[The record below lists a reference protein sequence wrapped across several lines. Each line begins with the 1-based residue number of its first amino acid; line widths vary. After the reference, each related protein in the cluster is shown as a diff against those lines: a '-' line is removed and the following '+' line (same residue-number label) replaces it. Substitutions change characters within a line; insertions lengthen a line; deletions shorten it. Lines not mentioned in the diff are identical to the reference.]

1 MKRALAVLLTLLI
14 ALPALAQVT
23 EGDLDEAAQRM
34 NEAQARADSL
44 ARQLEDA
51 YVRQIQLA
59 DEISGLNEAI
69 ERTSARLTAAEAA
82 VEELAVQ
89 MYIGAS
95 SSVSLVVLLGGGSE
109 SVPAGLEYVRKVTG
123 LEDSAIDT
131 FRAAQAELERQTGRL
146 AEAETEQQ
154 EVMAELAAL
163 TEEAEANF
171 VSAAADFE
179 ALTAQRAREEEERR
193 RREAEE
199 AARLAAATS
208 TTTTT
213 SAPTTTAAPAETT
226 TTAAPADA
234 PAETTTT
241 TSAPADTTPTTSPP
255 TIAPPPEP
263 SGGQACPVAGPVSFI
278 DTWGAP
284 RSGGRGHQG
293 VDMMAARGTPVAAIF
308 DGTISQTGS
317 GSALGGI
324 TIWMRSN
331 AGDSFYYAH
340 LDSIAAGI
348 ASGTPVA
355 AGQVIGAVG
364 STGNASPSYPHLH
377 FEYHPGGGGAVNP
390 YPLVKG
396 ICG

>member
-1 MKRALAVLLTLLI
+1 MRRALAVLLTLLV

-23 EGDLDEAAQRM
+23 EDDLDEAAQRM

-69 ERTSARLTAAEAA
+69 ERTGARLTAAEAA

-123 LEDSAIDT
+123 LEESAIDT

-154 EVMAELAAL
+154 EVTAELASL

-171 VSAAADFE
+171 VSAAADFD

-213 SAPTTTAAPAETT
+213 AAPAI
-226 TTAAPADA
+226 TAAPADA
-234 PAETTTT
+234 PAETTST
-241 TSAPADTTPTTSPP
+241 TSPPADTPTTTSPP
-255 TIAPPPEP
+255 TTAPPPEP
-263 SGGQACPVAGPVSFI
+263 GGGQACPVAGPVSFI

-308 DGTISQTGS
+308 DGTISRTGS

-348 ASGTPVA
+348 ASGTPVG

-390 YPLVKG
+390 YPLVRG

>member
-1 MKRALAVLLTLLI
+1 MRRALAVLLTLLV

-23 EGDLDEAAQRM
+23 EDDLDEAAQRM

-69 ERTSARLTAAEAA
+69 ERTGARLTAAEAA

-123 LEDSAIDT
+123 LEESAIDT
-131 FRAAQAELERQTGRL
+131 FRAARAELERQTGRL

-154 EVMAELAAL
+154 EVTAELASL

-171 VSAAADFE
+171 VSAAADFD

-213 SAPTTTAAPAETT
+213 AAPAI
-226 TTAAPADA
+226 TAAPADA
-234 PAETTTT
+234 PAETTST
-241 TSAPADTTPTTSPP
+241 TSPPADTPTTTSPP
-255 TIAPPPEP
+255 TTAPPPEP
-263 SGGQACPVAGPVSFI
+263 GGGQACPVAGPVSFI

-308 DGTISQTGS
+308 DGTISRTGS

-348 ASGTPVA
+348 ASGTPVG

-390 YPLVKG
+390 YPLVRG

>member
-1 MKRALAVLLTLLI
+1 MRRALAVLLTLLV

-23 EGDLDEAAQRM
+23 EDDLDEAAQRM

-51 YVRQIQLA
+51 YVRQVQLA

-123 LEDSAIDT
+123 LEESAIDT

-146 AEAETEQQ
+146 AEAETEQ
-154 EVMAELAAL
+154 EAVTAELAAL

-213 SAPTTTAAPAETT
+213 AAPATTAAP
-226 TTAAPADA
+226 DA

-241 TSAPADTTPTTSPP
+241 TSAPADTTPTT
-255 TIAPPPEP
+255 APPPEP

-308 DGTISQTGS
+308 DGTISKTGS